1 MELKNETTKVIV
13 KVISKIIKV
22 IKKELVGKE
31 KKDGVGDNN
40 SD

>member
-1 MELKNETTKVIV
+1 MELKNETTKVII